1 MADPVVLV
9 EKKDEERIW
18 VITMNRPER
27 RNALGGGMIPELN
40 RIWQE
45 FRDTK
50 QARVAILTG
59 SGTVFSAGA
68 DLKEMRERRE
78 ATDAGEKPQS
88 VPASPFAAPVGS
100 PAAEALNLWKPVIG
114 AINGPAI
121 AGGFLVAMNC
131 DIRIAIEG
139 ARFGVSEAKWG
150 QGGSG
155 IMAPLTRIMGLG
167 HALEFCLWGDGQM
180 EAQRAF
186 EMGFV
191 NQIVSPEKL
200 MDTAMEWATRMVY
213 LAPRS
218 VRNVKQ
224 MLYKGYYMDP
234 PSALNYAQNLEQ
246 NLIGM
251 KDGIEGLRAF
261 AEKRPPNFLD
271 E

>member
-1 MADPVVLV
+1 MSDPVVLV
-9 EKKDEERIW
+9 EKKNDERIW
-18 VITMNRPER
+18 VVTMNRPEK
-27 RNALGGGMIPELN
+27 RNALGGGMIPELT
-40 RIWQE
+40 RVWQE

-50 QARVAILTG
+50 QARVAVLTG
-59 SGTVFSAGA
+59 AGTVFSAGA
-68 DLKEMRERRE
+68 DLKEMRENRE
-78 ATDAGEKPQS
+78 AKAAGIEIPRLPDTS
-88 VPASPFAAPVGS
+88 FTAPVGS
-100 PAAEALNLWKPVIG
+100 PAAEALDLWKPVI
-114 AINGPAI
+114 AAVNGHAI

-131 DIRIAIEG
+131 DIRIAVDG

-150 QGGSG
+150 QGGG
-155 IMAPLTRIMGLG
+155 GLMAPLTRIMGLG

-191 NQIVSPEKL
+191 NQIVSPDKL
-200 MDTAMEWATRMVY
+200 METAMEWATRMVY
-213 LAPRS
+213 LAPKS

-234 PSALNYAQNLEQ
+234 PEALNYAKNLEQ

-251 KDGIEGLRAF
+251 KDGLEGLRAF
-261 AEKRPPNFLD
+261 AEKRSPNFLD